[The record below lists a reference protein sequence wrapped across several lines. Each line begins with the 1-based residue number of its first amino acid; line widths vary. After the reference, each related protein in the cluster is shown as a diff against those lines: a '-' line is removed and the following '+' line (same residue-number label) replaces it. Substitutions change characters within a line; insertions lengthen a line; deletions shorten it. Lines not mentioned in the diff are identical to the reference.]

1 MEHPILWLD
10 NFFKFLGLIPDPHH
24 PPLWL
29 ASHVTYTWLIM
40 TFLVLVSYLAM
51 KKATIVPK
59 PVQNLIEI
67 VILGF
72 SNLIKDTMSEKGM
85 IFMPLLIAEA
95 LFIFT
100 SNLVGVI
107 PGFLSPTANLNTNV
121 AMALV
126 VFIVTH
132 IVGVYTHGF
141 KYVKQFLGPVWWL
154 TPLILP
160 IEIISHLSRP
170 LSLSVRLFGNIH
182 GEDLVLL
189 ILLFLAPYFL
199 PLPIMFLMIL
209 TSALQTFVF
218 VLLTMLYIGGA
229 MEESH

>member
-1 MEHPILWLD
+1 MEHPILWLTD
-10 NFFKFLGLIPDPHH
+10 FFKYLGLIPDPHH
-24 PPLWL
+24 PPIWL

-40 TFLVLVSYLAM
+40 TFLVLVAYLAM
-51 KKATIVPK
+51 RKATITPK

-72 SNLIKDTMSEKGM
+72 GNLIKDTMGEKGM
-85 IFMPLLIAEA
+85 VFMPLLIAEA

-100 SNLVGVI
+100 SNVVGVI

-126 VFIVTH
+126 VFSTTH
-132 IVGVYTHGF
+132 VVGVKTHGF
-141 KYVKQFLGPVWWL
+141 KYIKQFLGPVWWL

-189 ILLFLAPYFL
+189 ILLFLVPYL
-199 PLPIMFLMIL
+199 VPLPIMFLMIL

-218 VLLTMLYIGGA
+218 VLLTMLYLSGA
-229 MEESH
+229 MEEAH